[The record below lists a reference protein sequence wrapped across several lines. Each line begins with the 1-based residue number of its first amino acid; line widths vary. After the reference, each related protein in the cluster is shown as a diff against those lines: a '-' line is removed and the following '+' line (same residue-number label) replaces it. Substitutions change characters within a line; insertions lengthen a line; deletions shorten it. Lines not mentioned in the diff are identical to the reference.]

1 MFANPS
7 WNCGRHAFWVVAFF
21 AVTFLSG
28 CATTTTTTTTTLET
42 TMHSDDIT
50 RRFQSYDVTA
60 RVQMELQ
67 R

>member
-1 MFANPS
+1 MFANLS
-7 WNCGRHAFWVVAFF
+7 WNRGRHAFWAVAFF

-28 CATTTTTTTTTLET
+28 CATTTTTTLET
-42 TMHSDDIT
+42 SLHSDDVT

-60 RVQMELQ
+60 RVQMELK